1 MEDEVKWSRAL
12 DDDGPLLCTVEEA
25 AQVLRIGRSLAY
37 TLTRQYLESGGTQGI
52 PVIRFGSC
60 LRVPVWA
67 LVVLANTG
75 RVVDLCADGPGA
87 FGGDRRSTSGP
98 AVDAQRPRRGG
109 SRRAR
114 AGGRGA
120 ASVGFEQLV
129 LLPPG

>member
-1 MEDEVKWSRAL
+1 MEIHGSWSQAL
-12 DDDGPLLCTVEEA
+12 DDDESLLCSVEEA

-67 LVVLANTG
+67 LIVLATSG
-75 RVVDLCADGPGA
+75 RVVVLSAAGSEAPGV
-87 FGGDRRSTSGP
+87 GRLSTPVS
-98 AVDAQRPRRGG
+98 AVDAQRPRLGG
-109 SRRAR
+109 SRRGR
-114 AGGRGA
+114 AAGRA
-120 ASVGFEQLV
+120 APVGFEQLV

>member
-1 MEDEVKWSRAL
+1 MDEGSWSRAL

-67 LVVLANTG
+67 LYVLANTG
-75 RVVDLCADGPGA
+75 RVVDLRADGPGA
-87 FGGDRRSTSGP
+87 FGGNRRSTSGP
-98 AVDAQRPRRGG
+98 AVDAQRPRLGG

-114 AGGRGA
+114 AGGRGPA
-120 ASVGFEQLV
+120 PVGFEQLV